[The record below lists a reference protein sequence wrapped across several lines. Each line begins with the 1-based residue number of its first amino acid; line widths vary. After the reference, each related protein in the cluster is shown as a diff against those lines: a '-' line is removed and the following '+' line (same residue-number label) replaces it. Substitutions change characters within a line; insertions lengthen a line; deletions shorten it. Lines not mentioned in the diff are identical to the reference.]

1 MEKIWHKKKKTR
13 ILLIIIANVMV
24 ISMMHEKRRLKI
36 SNFLLFQ
43 KAQPEQWLWKQEK

>member
-24 ISMMHEKRRLKI
+24 ISMMLGIMSIMSYAELSMTYNRKTYAEL
-36 SNFLLFQ
+36 
-43 KAQPEQWLWKQEK
+43 

>member
-24 ISMMHEKRRLKI
+24 ISMMIQSL
-36 SNFLLFQ
+36 
-43 KAQPEQWLWKQEK
+43 